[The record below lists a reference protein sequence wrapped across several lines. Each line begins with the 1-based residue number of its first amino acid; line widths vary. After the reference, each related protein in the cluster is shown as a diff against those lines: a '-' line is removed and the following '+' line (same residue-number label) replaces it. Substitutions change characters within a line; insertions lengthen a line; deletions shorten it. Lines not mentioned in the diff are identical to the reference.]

1 MPEIILY
8 CEAGKTPLVFCNGT
22 SLKGGDLNNSKVVR
36 PLRDFQ
42 RRFDPK
48 YLVRDFEEHT
58 ENF

>member
-8 CEAGKTPLVFCNGT
+8 CKSWQDTSVFRNGT
-22 SLKGGDLNNSKVVR
+22 SLKGGDLNNSEVVR
-36 PLRDFQ
+36 PLRDLQ

-48 YLVRDFEEHT
+48 YLVGDFEEHT